1 MSTTVT
7 TERFAEASPRS
18 RARMAGFFW
27 LMTMLTGA
35 FAMFAGGRPVV
46 PGDAAATAANILAQE
61 PLLRLGVTANL
72 TAAAFFSVLGC
83 AIGAISFV
91 LDLAPLVVLG
101 GAQYLSVFAMEQLR
115 ALAYMFL
122 RLRVQASMVGFFF
135 FGLHCLLVG
144 CLILRS
150 TFLPRIVGALMTFA
164 GLGWLTFSLANLL
177 SPPLGRS
184 LSGYL
189 VLPGALGEGSLT
201 LWLLAMGVNAERW
214 REQARAAGQLR

>member
-61 PLLRLGVTANL
+61 
-72 TAAAFFSVLGC
+72 AAFFSVLGC